1 MLNLSKLASPS
12 FVSITVIIG
21 IIASV
26 FLSIWTVAI
35 DDVIN
40 NDGIAYIRAAELWS
54 SGDWQAAISVWKW
67 PFYPWLIMLVGDS
80 LGISYKT
87 SGHALNT
94 VFFSLVVVLFV
105 YTVRSFG
112 GRSRLVT
119 LMAMVIAL
127 AHPAFNEY
135 RAFLIR
141 DPGYLAAY
149 LFAVYSFAQYR
160 WQPRF
165 RYSLIAIASLLV
177 ASLFRVEG
185 LVFLFAV
192 PVLLLMSHS
201 GSTRWPWL
209 RYLISLLLI
218 LILGAALGGW
228 FLVTADGPVGLLVI
242 EEPISVFAEGWDQIR
257 AGVTKKLVI
266 LQQEFLGPYSAG
278 YAYLLFA
285 LTAVTVIGSSI
296 VSELAIPYA
305 ILIGYG
311 IYKRV
316 LIHDQQL
323 QRLWFSLIAINAA
336 ILAVFALIMLF
347 LAPRYPLAMAIT
359 MLITAPFV
367 FERLIK
373 DVQKKQI
380 KKLGWVILTI
390 CLIWGLGESYSGVSN
405 FSRNLHLRDAGYWLY
420 EKTKNTSGPIL
431 TNNRRIAFYAS
442 VRGEREVI
450 TIDNT
455 MVTTDL
461 SELVKEMG
469 SDFAGIRI
477 QRSDTRLE
485 SELNKVIKL
494 EPVTILD
501 NGHGDRVLLYDL
513 R

>member
-1 MLNLSKLASPS
+1 M
-12 FVSITVIIG
+12 
-21 IIASV
+21 
-26 FLSIWTVAI
+26 
-35 DDVIN
+35 
-40 NDGIAYIRAAELWS
+40 
-54 SGDWQAAISVWKW
+54 
-67 PFYPWLIMLVGDS
+67 
-80 LGISYKT
+80 
-87 SGHALNT
+87 
-94 VFFSLVVVLFV
+94 
-105 YTVRSFG
+105 
-112 GRSRLVT
+112 
-119 LMAMVIAL
+119 
-127 AHPAFNEY
+127 
-135 RAFLIR
+135 
-141 DPGYLAAY
+141 
-149 LFAVYSFAQYR
+149 
-160 WQPRF
+160 
-165 RYSLIAIASLLV
+165 
-177 ASLFRVEG
+177 
-185 LVFLFAV
+185 
-192 PVLLLMSHS
+192 
-201 GSTRWPWL
+201 

-218 LILGAALGGW
+218 LILGVALGGW

-242 EEPISVFAEGWDQIR
+242 EEPISVVAEGWNQIR
-257 AGVTKKLVI
+257 TGVTKKLVI

-278 YAYLLFA
+278 YAYLLFV

-316 LIHDQQL
+316 LIQDQQL
-323 QRLWFSLIAINAA
+323 QRLWFSLIVINAA

-359 MLITAPFV
+359 ILIAAPFV

-373 DVQKKQI
+373 DVQKKQL
-380 KKLGWVILTI
+380 KKFGWMILTI

-431 TNNRRIAFYAS
+431 TNNRRIAYYAS
-442 VRGEREVI
+442 IIGEREVI

-461 SELVKEMG
+461 SELVKELG

-477 QRSDTRLE
+477 QRSDARLE
-485 SELNKVIKL
+485 SGLNKVINLK
-494 EPVTILD
+494 PVTILD